1 MKNWETEIL
10 GELVSE
16 GGGRIQTGPFGSQL
30 HAADYVEDGIPCI
43 MPANMKDNRLNLT
56 GIVRIKPED
65 AQRLHRNIVQA
76 GDIVYSRR
84 GDVTQKALISEKEDG
99 YFCGTGCLL
108 LRPGSK
114 IDPAF
119 LTYYLSTK
127 TYQSW
132 IVGQAVG
139 ATMPNLNT
147 GILQRVSFCAPPLA
161 EQQKIAK
168 VLSTLDAKI
177 ALNNRI
183 NAELEG
189 MAKLLYDYWFVQFDF
204 PCLPDDYPSSGAG
217 KPTPS
222 RQEGK
227 FCLPS
232 NYPSPGAGKPTPSKQ
247 EGKIA
252 KIAAA
257 CNYRSVGGL
266 PIPQKG
272 KYFVYV
278 LLCADD
284 SFYIGMTDDL
294 YRRWFEHK
302 TGQGAKWTK
311 AQTPIKVIHHEVFD
325 SRSAAAEREK
335 ELKTGFGRK
344 WLKREYAKLCSV
356 RKKGG
361 LPAHQSNLMQAG
373 KMVFN
378 PTLKREIPEGWEAKE
393 ITDIATTVSGGTPL
407 SSNPDYYHGGKIP
420 WINSG
425 EVNQAVIIKGKNFI
439 TESGLKNSSAKMVPS
454 NTVLMAMYGAT
465 AGRVS
470 LLLQEAS
477 LNQAVCAIQPKN
489 ATYLNFI
496 RQTLSDL
503 YKHLVTMSSGSA
515 RDNLN
520 QDMIRKVKF
529 ASPPLALLTDFENL
543 ASQNIRLLASNLKQN
558 QELTE
563 LRDWLLPM
571 LMNGQV
577 TIK

>member
-1 MKNWETEIL
+1 
-10 GELVSE
+10 
-16 GGGRIQTGPFGSQL
+16 
-30 HAADYVEDGIPCI
+30 
-43 MPANMKDNRLNLT
+43 
-56 GIVRIKPED
+56 
-65 AQRLHRNIVQA
+65 
-76 GDIVYSRR
+76 
-84 GDVTQKALISEKEDG
+84 
-99 YFCGTGCLL
+99 
-108 LRPGSK
+108 
-114 IDPAF
+114 
-119 LTYYLSTK
+119 
-127 TYQSW
+127 
-132 IVGQAVG
+132 
-139 ATMPNLNT
+139 MPNLNT
-147 GILQRVSFCAPPLA
+147 GILQRVSFCAPPKA

-177 ALNNRI
+177 ELNNRI

-356 RKKGG
+356 RKEGG
-361 LPAHQSNLMQAG
+361 LPAHQSKLMQAG

-378 PTLKREIPEGWEAKE
+378 PTLKREIPEGWEA
-393 ITDIATTVSGGTPL
+393 GTAASL
-407 SSNPDYYHGGKIP
+407 FHFNP
-420 WINSG
+420 
-425 EVNQAVIIKGKNFI
+425 
-439 TESGLKNSSAKMVPS
+439 TESLKGNEAMHFDMACLRTSGFMTNAPFLKKTGGGPKFRNGDVVVARITPCLENGKTGLIRRLKDDEIGFGSTELIVMRGRHKPISAFGVC
-454 NTVLMAMYGAT
+454 MARSEYF
-465 AGRVS
+465 R
-470 LLLQEAS
+470 
-477 LNQAVCAIQPKN
+477 
-489 ATYLNFI
+489 
-496 RQTLSDL
+496 
-503 YKHLVTMSSGSA
+503 
-515 RDNLN
+515 
-520 QDMIRKVKF
+520 KF
-529 ASPPLALLTDFENL
+529 AILNMTGTSGRKRIEAPILETISIPVPFEDLLSKFEATLAPMLQKMTTNEV
-543 ASQNIRLLASNLKQN
+543 QN

-577 TIK
+577 SVEKVSPLL